1 MDFFYLKLTEN
12 TGLIVDFRN
21 EEVNADV
28 INNLP
33 NQNHKIIRRKLR

>member
-21 EEVNADV
+21 REVTIYMIV
-28 INNLP
+28 
-33 NQNHKIIRRKLR
+33 